1 MEQENHTSQPADSV
15 EKPAD
20 QPEAQHVPV
29 EEDAHAAAAPET
41 VEAPNVPAVDL
52 EDPTTTTANDTAD
65 LDGTKDALDNDEAQP
80 SAEDPLEEDS
90 HISLRGEPEFDS
102 HEEPSIHEE
111 PTQEDRSEAD
121 VHEDTENG
129 QDESSSS
136 AVADAQHDHPEEP
149 TLAPEPKESHDAS
162 ELEGPGDDNE
172 TQDGTELSSRRSS
185 GASDLQRRH
194 SVRTEALIQA
204 AARAVVSMREHKE
217 DETAQEE
224 HDSADESIMSSANET
239 EDQDDTIHGDLD
251 QNALSRPES
260 SASRSVHS
268 SEGDAAENSSH
279 NSTED
284 DVFSDRS
291 PRTSIHSSDE
301 HYDGDSVEAMTEKG
315 DQSPYVRSRV
325 ASGVSTSDAS
335 VISEQSRL
343 SRYDKED
350 FVPTSRTNRPAFRS
364 PSSVRA
370 MQMSSPTPSIYS
382 SPTRSAKRQHGL
394 PTISRLG
401 SPSVSAQYPPRGRS
415 TPTRFKRPEPA
426 PLVLLHVTLLPLRWA
441 YGEVVN
447 YFESKKMPPVSFSS
461 EGVKNLRAAWRQL
474 QDRIGDN
481 EMERGI
487 LLPHPQ
493 NDYEILEERLLEAL
507 ELPLRR
513 RARIL
518 ECGHYLGPSNEM
530 TPSSDLEDDSEDTSD
545 AEDSEAGGRKE
556 KRHWCKTCRGD
567 IKYEELG
574 SERVFRIKVYAS
586 NGLMS
591 PGAWEACWK
600 EMERVDIE
608 VEPITGSP
616 IQQELSKLGALF
628 DQEHQQRLD
637 QQAEEQERLQLEE
650 EQRLQMEEERRQQL
664 DEERQQLEAQRQQ
677 FEEERRRSLEDSQKK
692 LEEERRQAEK
702 EQRER
707 IEEERRQQF
716 DEERQLLDAQRRE
729 FEEQRQE
736 LDNQRKMI
744 EQEQRQHL
752 EEARRQEL
760 EEEHRLLDEQRQQL
774 EEARQQFEVERRQ
787 RLEEEELRRLQREEE
802 EQKALSSA
810 RSISRSSF
818 VEDDLASPTLE
829 TASSTDVDGRRRD
842 SDRLREIYGSHG
854 RTSSEVTATNSSPAI
869 HIHVDSGRQREE
881 EQNSRQLA
889 TIPAPRDTE
898 VQPSQVHTD
907 TRQSEAFVSP
917 PTPAS
922 PSEQAYHRREGRRRS
937 LDSASLAELVG
948 ESIRILLQDPKNV
961 AIAVLVVLIAMLA
974 GQFAKRDEHG
984 VEVYKPQQH
993 HQYQHHQLDTREP
1006 VGQVIMNTPAV
1017 QRIETVPPQPVA
1029 ETVYKTVTES
1039 PRSSP
1044 SPLVETIYKTVVES
1058 SSQAPSSSQHTETVY
1073 QTVVQPP
1080 VQESPTP
1087 IVETVYTTVTQ
1098 SLAQPHSQ
1106 STNEALENAREF
1118 TPSSADPSTVLNPL
1132 SFVSGGDSGIP
1143 ASSSSPT
1150 SEFRF
1155 VAACPSSIAERDIEP
1170 ESYSNEDTLKAN
1182 NSEEAVLQTE
1192 VHHIMTTIFRPSC
1205 SVGDEIAISESQLL
1219 DNLHPEIP
1227 MTHPVTPESQSN
1239 SVSNEEHL
1247 RGVDGEPLAHKPV
1260 ESRKAM
1266 EAQSLPS
1273 SSTPPSSSTDDA
1285 IDEKTIVTIAET
1297 ITETV
1302 VVTATRTS
1310 FQPELSATGDY
1321 KAAEPIEAA

>member
-1 MEQENHTSQPADSV
+1 MEGENHISPPTHSA

-20 QPEAQHVPV
+20 QPEAQNIPV
-29 EEDAHAAAAPET
+29 DEDVANASAAPET
-41 VEAPNVPAVDL
+41 TPAQSVAAVDA
-52 EDPTTTTANDTAD
+52 EDPSAPAANAMAGSDHT
-65 LDGTKDALDNDEAQP
+65 DELQP
-80 SAEDPLEEDS
+80 SAEDPQ
-90 HISLRGEPEFDS
+90 
-102 HEEPSIHEE
+102 PSILQEE
-111 PTQEDRSEAD
+111 PTQENHS
-121 VHEDTENG
+121 N
-129 QDESSSS
+129 
-136 AVADAQHDHPEEP
+136 DHPDDSVLDSEP
-149 TLAPEPKESHDAS
+149 DHRDT
-162 ELEGPGDDNE
+162 E
-172 TQDGTELSSRRSS
+172 TQDGTEVSSRR
-185 GASDLQRRH
+185 GSDACDLERRH

-204 AARAVVSMREHKE
+204 AARAVVSMREHNGR
-217 DETAQEE
+217 DAAQQDQ
-224 HDSADESIMSSANET
+224 DSADESESAMSSTGDT
-239 EDQDDTIHGDLD
+239 EDRDSTIHGDLERD
-251 QNALSRPES
+251 APSRPHS

-268 SEGDAAENSSH
+268 SEGDAAENSSR

-291 PRTSIHSSDE
+291 PRTSIHSSDG
-301 HYDGDSVEAMTEKG
+301 HYDDDSVEAMTEKG

-325 ASGVSTSDAS
+325 ASGVSTSGAS
-335 VISEQSRL
+335 VMSEQSRL

-370 MQMSSPTPSIYS
+370 MQMSSPTPSVFS
-382 SPTRSAKRQHGL
+382 SPGRSKRQHGM

-401 SPSVSAQYPPRGRS
+401 SPTASGQYPLPKGRS

-447 YFESKKMPPVSFSS
+447 YFEAKKVPPALFSS
-461 EGVKNLRAAWRQL
+461 EGIKNLRGAWRQL
-474 QDRIGDN
+474 QDRLGDT

-530 TPSSDLEDDSEDTSD
+530 TPSSDMEDDSEDTSD
-545 AEDSEAGGRKE
+545 AEGSVASSKKE
-556 KRHWCKTCRGD
+556 KKHWCKTCKGD
-567 IKYEELG
+567 IRYEELG

-608 VEPITGSP
+608 VEPITGSH
-616 IQQELSKLGALF
+616 IQQELSKLGATF

-637 QQAEEQERLQLEE
+637 QQAEEQERLQFEE
-650 EQRLQMEEERRQQL
+650 EQRMRMEEERRQQL
-664 DEERQQLEAQRQQ
+664 EEERAQLEAQRQQ
-677 FEEERRRSLEDSQKK
+677 FEEERRRSLEESQKR

-716 DEERQLLDAQRRE
+716 EEERQLLDAQRRE

-774 EEARQQFEVERRQ
+774 EEARQQFEAERRQ
-787 RLEEEELRRLQREEE
+787 RLEEEELRRQREEE
-802 EQKALSSA
+802 EQKQLSSA

-818 VEDDLASPTLE
+818 VEDDLASPTLD

-842 SDRLREIYGSHG
+842 SERLREIYGSHG
-854 RTSSEVTATNSSPAI
+854 RTSSEMTATGSSPAI
-869 HIHVDSGRQREE
+869 HIHVGSSRQQEE

-889 TIPAPRDTE
+889 TIPTPRDT
-898 VQPSQVHTD
+898 VMQQPTQAHAE
-907 TRQSEAFVSP
+907 TRPSGAFIP
-917 PTPAS
+917 QQTPAS
-922 PSEQAYHRREGRRRS
+922 PSEQAYQRREDRRRS

-961 AIAVLVVLIAMLA
+961 AIALLVVLIAILA

-984 VEVYKPQQH
+984 VELYKPQQH
-993 HQYQHHQLDTREP
+993 HSYQHHQLDAREP

-1017 QRIETVPPQPVA
+1017 QRVETVHPPPAA

-1039 PRSSP
+1039 LKSSP
-1044 SPLVETIYKTVVES
+1044 SPLVETIYKTIVES
-1058 SSQAPSSSQHTETVY
+1058 SVQAPPASQHTETVY
-1073 QTVVQPP
+1073 HTVVQPP
-1080 VQESPTP
+1080 VQVQEKPTP
-1087 IVETVYTTVTQ
+1087 VFETVYHTVTQ
-1098 SLAQPHSQ
+1098 SLAQPHHQ
-1106 STNEALENAREF
+1106 THVAYENARES
-1118 TPSSADPSTVLNPL
+1118 TPSRADPSTALNLL
-1132 SFVSGGDSGIP
+1132 SFASGDGSGVP

-1150 SEFRF
+1150 SEI
-1155 VAACPSSIAERDIEP
+1155 AAPPSATAERDIEA
-1170 ESYSNEDTLKAN
+1170 ELQSNEDALKAN
-1182 NSEEAVLQTE
+1182 NIEEAEIDTE
-1192 VHHIMTTIFRPSC
+1192 VDHVIATIFEPFCGPEQLEEITALEAESTSTEGRLEEAE
-1205 SVGDEIAISESQLL
+1205 DEQQEHVPTSQQTLAESALPQFS
-1219 DNLHPEIP
+1219 
-1227 MTHPVTPESQSN
+1227 PV
-1239 SVSNEEHL
+1239 V
-1247 RGVDGEPLAHKPV
+1247 
-1260 ESRKAM
+1260 
-1266 EAQSLPS
+1266 S
-1273 SSTPPSSSTDDA
+1273 SSSQETTVT
-1285 IDEKTIVTIAET
+1285 EKTTVKVAET

-1310 FQPELSATGDY
+1310 YEHDLGATGVS
-1321 KAAEPIEAA
+1321 EAPESEGVLS

>member
-1 MEQENHTSQPADSV
+1 MEEENHTSQPTDSV
-15 EKPAD
+15 EKAAD
-20 QPEAQHVPV
+20 QPEAQNIPV
-29 EEDAHAAAAPET
+29 GGDAHATAAPET
-41 VEAPNVPAVDL
+41 AEAPNVPAVDL

-65 LDGTKDALDNDEAQP
+65 SDGTKEALDNDEAQP

-102 HEEPSIHEE
+102 HEEPSIQEE
-111 PTQEDRSEAD
+111 PTQEDHSEAD

-129 QDESSSS
+129 QDGSSSS
-136 AVADAQHDHPEEP
+136 AIADAQHDHPEEP
-149 TLAPEPKESHDAS
+149 TLASDPNESHDAS
-162 ELEGPGDDNE
+162 ELEGTGDDNE
-172 TQDGTELSSRRSS
+172 TRDGTEISSRRSS

-194 SVRTEALIQA
+194 S
-204 AARAVVSMREHKE
+204 E

-224 HDSADESIMSSANET
+224 QDSADESVMSSANDT
-239 EDQDDTIHGDLD
+239 EDRDTTIHGDLD
-251 QNALSRPES
+251 QNGPSRPES

-350 FVPTSRTNRPAFRS
+350 FFPTSRTNRPAFRS

-401 SPSVSAQYPPRGRS
+401 SPSVSAQYPPKGRS

-447 YFESKKMPPVSFSS
+447 YFESKKIPPVSFSS
-461 EGVKNLRAAWRQL
+461 EGVKNLRGAWRQL
-474 QDRIGDN
+474 QDRLGDT

-545 AEDSEAGGRKE
+545 TEDSEASGKKE

-616 IQQELSKLGALF
+616 LQQELSKLGALF

-637 QQAEEQERLQLEE
+637 QQAEEQERLQFEE

-677 FEEERRRSLEDSQKK
+677 FEEERRRSLEESQKK

-707 IEEERRQQF
+707 IEQERRQEF
-716 DEERQLLDAQRRE
+716 EEERQLLDAQRRE

-736 LDNQRKMI
+736 LDSQRKMI

-802 EQKALSSA
+802 EQKQLSSA

-818 VEDDLASPTLE
+818 VEDDLASPALE

-842 SDRLREIYGSHG
+842 SERLREIYGSHG
-854 RTSSEVTATNSSPAI
+854 RTSSEIAATNSSPAI
-869 HIHVDSGRQREE
+869 HIHVGSGRQREE

-889 TIPAPRDTE
+889 TIPAPRDTD
-898 VQPSQVHTD
+898 VQSSQVHSD
-907 TRQSEAFVSP
+907 TRQSEAFVP
-917 PTPAS
+917 PPPPAS

-984 VEVYKPQQH
+984 VELYKPQQP

-1039 PRSSP
+1039 PRSSE
-1044 SPLVETIYKTVVES
+1044 SPLVETIYKTIVES
-1058 SSQAPSSSQHTETVY
+1058 SSPVSSSSQHTETIY
-1073 QTVVQPP
+1073 QTIVEPP
-1080 VQESPTP
+1080 VQEKPTP

-1106 STNEALENAREF
+1106 STNQALENAREF
-1118 TPSSADPSTVLNPL
+1118 TPRSADPSTVLNPL
-1132 SFVSGGDSGIP
+1132 SIVSGGESGIYASSPSP
-1143 ASSSSPT
+1143 AS
-1150 SEFRF
+1150 EFGF
-1155 VAACPSSIAERDIEP
+1155 VAASPSSTAERDIEP
-1170 ESYSNEDTLKAN
+1170 EFYSNEDTLKAN
-1182 NSEEAVLQTE
+1182 NSEEAVIETE
-1192 VHHIMTTIFRPSC
+1192 VDHIITTMFHPTC
-1205 SVGDEIAISESQLL
+1205 SVSDKIIVSESQLL

-1227 MTHPVTPESQSN
+1227 MQHPAPPESQSN
-1239 SVSNEEHL
+1239 SMSNKESPGE
-1247 RGVDGEPLAHKPV
+1247 VDREPLAHTPIEPGTVIK
-1260 ESRKAM
+1260 E
-1266 EAQSLPS
+1266 QSPHSSSAPS
-1273 SSTPPSSSTDDA
+1273 SSITDAA
-1285 IDEKTIVTIAET
+1285 IDEKTVVKIAET

-1302 VVTATRTS
+1302 VVTATRTN
-1310 FQPELSATGDY
+1310 FQPELGATGDSR
-1321 KAAEPIEAA
+1321 ASESDEAA